1 MLKRIRLVLPVVIAL
16 AVPAL
21 ALAQAPRAG
30 DPMDRPQPAPQGARH
45 AMYQEGLPAPAGT
58 PVAMEPVPTFRA
70 DMGGMGG
77 QMQPPPLPPNA
88 WPTYA
93 PYNNYSRVAYPNVYP
108 ACAFPHIGPIY
119 PFPKAP
125 LGWRIV
131 QLQFDD
137 GHWYL
142 SSHAGNRDWWVIR
155 YW

>member
-1 MLKRIRLVLPVVIAL
+1 MLNRIRLVLPVVIAL

-21 ALAQAPRAG
+21 ALAQAPRSG
-30 DPMDRPQPAPQGARH
+30 DPMDRPQSAPQGARH
-45 AMYQEGLPAPAGT
+45 AMYQEGLPAPAGA
-58 PVAMEPVPTFRA
+58 PMAMEPVPTFRA

-77 QMQPPPLPPNA
+77 QMQPPPLPPHA

-108 ACAFPHIGPIY
+108 ACAFPNIGPIY

-125 LGWRIV
+125 LGWRTV

-142 SSHAGNRDWWVIR
+142 SSHAGNRDWWVVR